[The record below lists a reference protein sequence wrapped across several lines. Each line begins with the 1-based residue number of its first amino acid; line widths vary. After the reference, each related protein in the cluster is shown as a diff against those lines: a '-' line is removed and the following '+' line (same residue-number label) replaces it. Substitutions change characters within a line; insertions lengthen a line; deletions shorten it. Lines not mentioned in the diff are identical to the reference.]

1 MIVTGDAAASPVTNR
16 VKVAAESRALTKNNR
31 YKIVSLAAAILT
43 ALLAVPADSAT
54 LKANRVDVEYV
65 PPKSSAHDV
74 LYKLVRERRVLEKI
88 RDLLV
93 PFRLPRRL
101 LLKTEGCDGEINA
114 WYDDGAI
121 TVCYEYLDW
130 VWQSAPEQTTP
141 AGVAPIDALRGPVV
155 QIILHEAGHA
165 VFDLLNIP
173 IFGREEDDADQF
185 SAYIMLQMG
194 KDETHR
200 MIRAAMLQ
208 KGKEETHRLIGGAAY
223 QYGSGV
229 QSENQ
234 NVATKRFADVHSTF
248 AERYF
253 NLLCLAYGAD
263 AELFKDVVANGYLP
277 KERADGCDDEYGHVA
292 HAFNT
297 LVGPYID
304 RDLAANFHEG
314 WLPPI
319 TSRPPRR
326 SDRPAGLNTKPPN

>member
-1 MIVTGDAAASPVTNR
+1 MI
-16 VKVAAESRALTKNNR
+16 NR
-31 YKIVSLAAAILT
+31 YGWKIVSLGAAVLT
-43 ALLAVPADSAT
+43 VLLAVPADSAT

-165 VFDLLNIP
+165 IFDLLNVP

-234 NVATKRFADVHSTF
+234 NVATKRFADVHGTTAQRF
-248 AERYF
+248 F
-253 NLLCLAYGAD
+253 NILCL
-263 AELFKDVVANGYLP
+263 EP
-277 KERADGCDDEYGHVA
+277 PERH
-292 HAFNT
+292 
-297 LVGPYID
+297 
-304 RDLAANFHEG
+304 
-314 WLPPI
+314 
-319 TSRPPRR
+319 RR
-326 SDRPAGLNTKPPN
+326 